1 MYLLIGA
8 PPGRTWVVVVVAEGV
23 AAAESAPGVFA
34 AESEAMIL
42 SFSGLRGGCD
52 CGCDDGGWFWG
63 GKGVVVVEVV
73 DCVGGLG

>member
-1 MYLLIGA
+1 M
-8 PPGRTWVVVVVAEGV
+8 AEGV

-42 SFSGLRGGCD
+42 SFSGLR
-52 CGCDDGGWFWG
+52 CGCGCGCWFWG

-73 DCVGGLG
+73 DGGGGLS